1 MDIKQLRALIA
12 VADTGSVTKAAS
24 LLHIVQPAVSRQLR
38 LLEED
43 VGAALFARGRYGM
56 EVTEAGA
63 VFVEH
68 ARRALAELDRA
79 RSELRVSEGVS
90 GTVTVGLLPSTCDL
104 LASDLVAAVA
114 SRYPAIRLRV
124 LMGYT
129 GTLQNWLEQNETDAA
144 LLYDPK
150 PSPVL
155 AVTPLV
161 EEKLW
166 IVGLPDAGFASDEPI
181 ALADVAHLPM
191 ILPNAPHGIRSLVE
205 QTCVKAGIELSVA
218 AETNAMSVQKG
229 LVAGGH
235 GVTILPGI
243 AVADDLA
250 AGRLSA
256 APLADDL
263 LARRIVL
270 AMPNNRRIAAAVRCV
285 VDLLVEQ
292 IGRAVRGGTW
302 TTAQLLTETSSGS
315 QQERSMAGTRK

>member
-12 VADTGSVTKAAS
+12 VADTGSVTRAAS

-43 VGAALFARGRYGM
+43 VGTALFARGRYGM
-56 EVTEAGA
+56 EVTQAGA
-63 VFVEH
+63 MFVEH

-104 LASDLVAAVA
+104 LASNLVAEVA

-161 EEKLW
+161 EERLW
-166 IVGLPDAGFASDEPI
+166 IVGLPEAGFVADEPV

-205 QTCVKAGIELSVA
+205 QTCVNAGIELTVA

-229 LVAGGH
+229 LVSGGH

-243 AVADDLA
+243 AIADDLT

-256 APLADDL
+256 APLADSL
-263 LARRIVL
+263 LSRRIVL
-270 AMPNNRRIAAAVRCV
+270 AMPNNRRVAAAVRCV
-285 VDLLVEQ
+285 VDLLVAQ
-292 IGRAVRGGTW
+292 IGEAVRGGAW
-302 TTAQLLTETSSGS
+302 TTAQLL
-315 QQERSMAGTRK
+315 QEATGGAQ

>member
-1 MDIKQLRALIA
+1 MDIKQLRALIT
-12 VADTGSVTKAAS
+12 VAETGSVTKAAS

-43 VGAALFARGRYGM
+43 VGTPLFARGRYGM
-56 EVTEAGA
+56 EMTEAGA
-63 VFVEH
+63 VFVQH

-79 RSELRVSEGVS
+79 RSELRVSDGVS

-114 SRYPAIRLRV
+114 SRHPAIRLRV

-150 PSPVL
+150 PSPIL

-166 IVGLPDAGFASDEPI
+166 IVGLPEMGFSADQPV

-191 ILPNAPHGIRSLVE
+191 ILPNAPHGIRTLVE
-205 QTCVKAGIELSVA
+205 QSCVDVGIDLTVTV
-218 AETNAMSVQKG
+218 ETNAMSVQKG

-250 AGRLSA
+250 TGRLSA
-256 APLADDL
+256 APLADRV

-270 AMPNNRRIAAAVRCV
+270 ARPNNRRVPAAVRCV
-285 VDLLVEQ
+285 VDLLTEH
-292 IGRAVRGGTW
+292 IGQAVHGGTW
-302 TTAQLLTETSSGS
+302 ATARLLGEKPGEL
-315 QQERSMAGTRK
+315 Q

>member
-1 MDIKQLRALIA
+1 MDIKQLRALIT
-12 VADTGSVTKAAS
+12 VAETGSVTKAAN

-43 VGAALFARGRYGM
+43 VGTPLFARGRYGM

-79 RSELRVSEGVS
+79 RSELRVSDGVS

-104 LASDLVAAVA
+104 LASDLVAGVA

-150 PSPVL
+150 PSPIL

-166 IVGLPDAGFASDEPI
+166 IVGLPEMGFSADQPVS
-181 ALADVAHLPM
+181 LADVADLPM
-191 ILPNAPHGIRSLVE
+191 ILPNAPHGIRTLVA
-205 QTCVKAGIELSVA
+205 QSCVDAGIELTVT

-250 AGRLSA
+250 TGRLSA
-256 APLADDL
+256 APLTDRV

-270 AMPNNRRIAAAVRCV
+270 ARPNNRRVPAAVRCV
-285 VDLLVEQ
+285 VDLLTEQ
-292 IGRAVRGGTW
+292 IDHAVQGGTW
-302 TTAQLLTETSSGS
+302 ATARLLGEKPSEP
-315 QQERSMAGTRK
+315 Q